1 MRVVEQSTEAL
12 PPHYWTRL
20 ATNCALR
27 RDQLI
32 VETLMIAAPPLD
44 LVVKFQPLDIVD
56 VILRLVLRP
65 RVVYQQEIK
74 G

>member
-20 ATNCALR
+20 TTNFPLL

-32 VETLMIAAPPLD
+32 VETLMIADPPGFSG
-44 LVVKFQPLDIVD
+44 KNSTS
-56 VILRLVLRP
+56 
-65 RVVYQQEIK
+65 
-74 G
+74 